1 VQNIRLIMSSVAAA
15 AALTATSGFA
25 LAAAPEAS
33 AQALSA
39 HTVNWGDVTIPG
51 HLCKVSGQIHLHN
64 GSASVRHS
72 GFGIPLDV
80 YTTTVAHGHLAPGLA
95 VTTLQI
101 FCATTG
107 GTADGQLTE
116 GIFVFDSP
124 GGHAHL
130 LGTLTPQLKGNP
142 MLHIPYI
149 AVNHIES
156 SGRVAVTEYF
166 YNQANPTCCPSGRAT
181 TLWKWT
187 GRTFIPGRSHI
198 TSG

>member
-1 VQNIRLIMSSVAAA
+1 VKNIRLVMSALAAA
-15 AALTATSGFA
+15 AALTATSG
-25 LAAAPEAS
+25 LAVEAQEAS
-33 AQALSA
+33 AQTVSA
-39 HTVNWGDVTIPG
+39 HGVNWGDVTIPG
-51 HLCKVSGQIHLHN
+51 RLCKVSGQIRLHN

-80 YTTTVAHGHLAPGLA
+80 YTTTVARGDLAPSLP

-101 FCATTG
+101 FCANTG

-149 AVNHIES
+149 AVSHIES
-156 SGRVAVTEYF
+156 SGHVAVTEYF
-166 YNQANPTCCPSGRAT
+166 YNPVDPTCCPSGRAT

-187 GRTFIPGRSHI
+187 GSKFVPGRTKI
-198 TSG
+198 TSK